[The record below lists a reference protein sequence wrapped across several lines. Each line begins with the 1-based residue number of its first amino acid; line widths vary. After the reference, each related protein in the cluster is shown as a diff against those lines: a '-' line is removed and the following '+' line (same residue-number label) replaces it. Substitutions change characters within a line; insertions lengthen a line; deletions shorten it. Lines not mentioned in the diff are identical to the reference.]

1 MTTINS
7 QFFTPTAL
15 KSIRDAVNGT
25 GRDAAIEAPSL
36 ENPFK
41 SATFGALN
49 ATFESV
55 SLDRTFTTAGF
66 ADLDAAALS
75 FDDSQDVL
83 IMAPDQGLFK
93 SDVELD
99 VTDNLMAKGMDV
111 SDDLEGVGATARLSS
126 EKIAQLKDEGY
137 RVFDNSPRPL
147 WSGLPKVTQAVNT
160 LGDYSMPKVDPTG
173 WLGSQQVNASGLTG
187 AGQTVA
193 VLDSGFQHPDFKLK
207 GWVDVVNG
215 SETPVDKVGHGTHV
229 AHDVLQ
235 TAPDAGIVAVKVM
248 GDDGNGRPSDIV
260 KGLLWVVQQK
270 TEGKL
275 DVDVVNMSLG
285 GAPDGY
291 PDAEHPINKAVE
303 LATQAGITVVAAAG
317 NSGPGRNTIGAPAE
331 GANAIAVGSA
341 LNPTQLSEFS
351 SRGPTEDGLVKP
363 DVLAPGEFISAWS
376 VPGSEMEQTAHAVE
390 TLRNM
395 PADKLKLILEN
406 NPQLREGLGLPD
418 EIVNLPAEQI
428 EKVIKPNLP
437 PTYIPAEGLVAAP
450 GTSFAA
456 PLVSGVLASLEQ
468 GRDITPQQS
477 MSLLRNT
484 ARPLA
489 DLKPTEQGAGFVD
502 AKRAQENLAAV

>member
-1 MTTINS
+1 MATITS
-7 QFFTPTAL
+7 QFFSPSQL
-15 KSIRDAVNGT
+15 KSIRDAVNGPSEEAT
-25 GRDAAIEAPSL
+25 TLEAPAL

-41 SATFGALN
+41 TASF
-49 ATFESV
+49 
-55 SLDRTFTTAGF
+55 AGF
-66 ADLDAAALS
+66 DAASLS

-83 IMAPDQGLFK
+83 IMAPEQSLFK
-93 SDVELD
+93 SSDSPDVAENLTSMGMEVGEELE
-99 VTDNLMAKGMDV
+99 
-111 SDDLEGVGATARLSS
+111 SVGATARLSPES
-126 EKIAQLKDEGY
+126 IAKLKEEGY

-147 WSGLPKVTQAVNT
+147 WNGLPKVAQAPAKT
-160 LGDYSMPKVDPTG
+160 GDYSMPKVNPTG
-173 WLGSQQVNASGLTG
+173 WLGSDQLNASGLTG
-187 AGQTVA
+187 KGQTVA
-193 VLDSGFQHPDFKLK
+193 VLDSGFHHPEFQLK

-229 AHDVLQ
+229 AHDVLKA
-235 TAPDAGIVAVKVM
+235 APDADIVAVKVM
-248 GDDGNGRPSDIV
+248 GDNGNGRPSDIV
-260 KGLLWVVQQK
+260 KGLLWVVEQK
-270 TEGKL
+270 TKGNL

-291 PDAEHPINKAVE
+291 PDAQHPINRAVE

-331 GANAIAVGSA
+331 SAHAIAVGSVR
-341 LNPTQLSEFS
+341 NPEQLSEFS

-363 DVLAPGEFISAWS
+363 DVLAPGEFIASWS
-376 VPGSEMEQTAHAVE
+376 VPGSEMEQTARAVE
-390 TLRNM
+390 TLRNL

-428 EKVIKPNLP
+428 ETIIKPNLP
-437 PTYIPAEGLVAAP
+437 PTYIPGPGLVAAP

-468 GRDITPQQS
+468 GRDITPAQS
-477 MSLLRNT
+477 MSLLRET

-489 DLKPTEQGAGFVD
+489 NLKPIEQGAGFVD
-502 AKRAQENLAAV
+502 ARAAQQKLAAV